1 MIDQRNP
8 VGWFEIYV
16 TDLERAKRFYETVFQ
31 VELQPLPTPA
41 DDIEMLMFPGDPQNA
56 GCCGAL
62 ARMEGCTPGG
72 GGTIVY
78 FSCRDCG
85 EEEGRVE
92 GAGGNVVKPKFTI
105 GPYGFISLV
114 TDPDG
119 NMIGLHNPAEGGGC

>member
-1 MIDQRNP
+1 
-8 VGWFEIYV
+8 V
-16 TDLERAKRFYETVFQ
+16 LQ

-41 DDIEMLMFPGDPQNA
+41 GDIEMLMFPGDPQKA
-56 GCCGAL
+56 GSCGAL
-62 ARMEGCTPGG
+62 ARMEGCTPGS

-85 EEEGRVE
+85 EEESRVA
-92 GAGGNVVKPKFTI
+92 GAGGVVTKPKFSI

-119 NMIGLHNPAEGGGC
+119 NMIGLHNPVEEDG